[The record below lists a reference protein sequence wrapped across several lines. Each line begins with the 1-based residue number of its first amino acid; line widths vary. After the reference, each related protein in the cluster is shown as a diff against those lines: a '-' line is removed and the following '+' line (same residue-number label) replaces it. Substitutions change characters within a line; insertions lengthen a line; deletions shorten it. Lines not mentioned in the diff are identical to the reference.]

1 MFIIFVLFIKINAL
15 DLFDSL
21 PLILDFGLA
30 NFMSEKTQME
40 NIRGSPLY
48 MAPEMLLHRR
58 YDVKADLWSVGVIA
72 YECLFGRAP
81 YASDSI
87 KDLCEKVK
95 KVLPIEIP
103 SSQISSE
110 CRDLLLHLLKHDP
123 SERMGYDQFFKHK
136 FLDLEHVPSEESYA
150 KGLEAIHQA
159 VKLDSEKQYKAAFC
173 KYCIG
178 LQYLIPCSE
187 SKIFIYMAVEK
198 TNILILYNIDYCY
211 F

>member
-1 MFIIFVLFIKINAL
+1 MV
-15 DLFDSL
+15 
-21 PLILDFGLA
+21 LDFGLA

-48 MAPEMLLHRR
+48 MAPEMLLLNR

-72 YECLFGRAP
+72 YECIYGRAP

-103 SSQISSE
+103 PNQVSPE
-110 CRDLLLHLLKHDP
+110 CRDLLLGLLKHNP
-123 SERMGYDQFFKHK
+123 SERMSYHQFFKHP
-136 FLDLEHVPSEESYA
+136 FVDLDHIPSTESYA

-159 VKLDSEKQYKAAFC
+159 VKLDSEKQYKAAFN
-173 KYCIG
+173 KYCTG
-178 LQYLIPCSE
+178 LQYLIPCCK
-187 SKIFIYMAVEK
+187 SKNLGFIIFIFIY
-198 TNILILYNIDYCY
+198 IL
-211 F
+211 

>member
-1 MFIIFVLFIKINAL
+1 MHIFKFINKTFLV
-15 DLFDSL
+15 
-21 PLILDFGLA
+21 LDFGLA
-30 NFMSEKTQME
+30 KFMSEETQME

-48 MAPEMLLHRR
+48 MAPEMLLYRR

-72 YECLFGRAP
+72 YECIFGRAP
-81 YASDSI
+81 YASNSI

-103 SSQISSE
+103 PNQVSSE
-110 CRDLLLHLLKHDP
+110 CRDLLLGLLKHNP
-123 SERMGYDQFFKHK
+123 SERMSYEQFFKHPFVDIDFIPTK
-136 FLDLEHVPSEESYA
+136 ESYE

-178 LQYLIPCSE
+178 LQYLIPCSIR
-187 SKIFIYMAVEK
+187 KFF
-198 TNILILYNIDYCY
+198 Y
-211 F
+211 FFN

>member
-1 MFIIFVLFIKINAL
+1 MTFKLFVIQTLYSIFNIAF
-15 DLFDSL
+15 
-21 PLILDFGLA
+21 LILDFGLA
-30 NFMSEKTQME
+30 KFISEKSQME

-72 YECLFGRAP
+72 YECIYGRAP

-95 KVLPIEIP
+95 KITPIQFDQVSPEL
-103 SSQISSE
+103 
-110 CRDLLLHLLKHDP
+110 RDLLIGLLQHNP
-123 SERMGYDQFFKHK
+123 LQRMDYNTFFKHP
-136 FLDLEHVPSEESYA
+136 FLDLDHSPSPESYT
-150 KGLEAIHQA
+150 KGLEAIQQA

-178 LQYLIPCSE
+178 LQYLIPCCR
-187 SKIFIYMAVEK
+187 SKVIFINK
-198 TNILILYNIDYCY
+198 Y

>member
-1 MFIIFVLFIKINAL
+1 MKYFVF
-15 DLFDSL
+15 
-21 PLILDFGLA
+21 LDFGLA
-30 NFMSEKTQME
+30 KFMSEKTQME

-48 MAPEMLLHRR
+48 MAPEMLLHSR

-72 YECLFGRAP
+72 YECIYGRAP

-103 SSQISSE
+103 ANQISPE
-110 CRDLLLHLLKHDP
+110 CRDLLLGLLKHNP
-123 SERMGYDQFFKHK
+123 SGRLSYDQFFKHP
-136 FLDLEHVPSEESYA
+136 FLDLDHVPSPESYA

-178 LQYLIPCSE
+178 LQYLIPCCQGKGFS
-187 SKIFIYMAVEK
+187 
-198 TNILILYNIDYCY
+198 
-211 F
+211 